1 MFHQFEEYILP
12 GGFGDFFNKRVL
24 GSPAGDF
31 PLTKKASFWINVPL
45 TFISFPLSAILA
57 GHFGLEIGVWTVYFS
72 MINAFSHVVM
82 FFIFRYNPG
91 LVMSVL
97 LNIPVGAYVI
107 YYFAS
112 HHTVSTQ
119 AQITGLA
126 IGLLGQV
133 LLMAWGFKILKP
145 QIQSPK

>member
-1 MFHQFEEYILP
+1 
-12 GGFGDFFNKRVL
+12 
-24 GSPAGDF
+24 
-31 PLTKKASFWINVPL
+31 
-45 TFISFPLSAILA
+45 
-57 GHFGLEIGVWTVYFS
+57 
-72 MINAFSHVVM
+72 
-82 FFIFRYNPG
+82 
-91 LVMSVL
+91 MSVL